1 MAVTGANASAVF
13 APPPVAASAIIEAIE
28 AEMPL
33 VVAITEGI
41 PQQDM
46 VRVKQVLATSTAV
59 RAPQKGSPV

>member
-1 MAVTGANASAVF
+1 MARLVLFFCTSWYANSEFRVTQ
-13 APPPVAASAIIEAIE
+13 
-28 AEMPL
+28 